1 MSSLQKP
8 PRGTSI
14 ILQPNTLPGK
24 LLAKTMQV
32 NITQSVPLTN
42 QANVDVDFLTTLL
55 YNEITSVG
63 PAAKL

>member
-1 MSSLQKP
+1 MSSLQKL

-14 ILQPNTLPGK
+14 ILHPNTLLGK

-32 NITQSVPLTN
+32 NMTPTVASID
-42 QANVDVDFLTTLL
+42 QANVNEDFLTTLL

>member
-1 MSSLQKP
+1 MSSLQKL

-14 ILQPNTLPGK
+14 ILRPNTLPGK

-32 NITQSVPLTN
+32 DMTQDVPLTD

>member
-8 PRGTSI
+8 PKGTSI
-14 ILQPNTLPGK
+14 ILHPNTLLGK

-32 NITQSVPLTN
+32 NMTPTVASID
-42 QANVDVDFLTTLL
+42 QANVNEDFLTTLL

>member
-1 MSSLQKP
+1 MSSLQRL
-8 PRGTSI
+8 PRETSI
-14 ILQPNTLPGK
+14 ILQPNTLLGK

-32 NITQSVPLTN
+32 NMTLTVPSTD
-42 QANVDVDFLTTLL
+42 QANVNVDFLTTLL

>member
-1 MSSLQKP
+1 MSSLQKL

-14 ILQPNTLPGK
+14 ILQPNTLLGK
-24 LLAKTMQV
+24 LLAKT
-32 NITQSVPLTN
+32 TQANMTQTVPLTD
-42 QANVDVDFLTTLL
+42 QANVNVDFLTTLL

>member
-1 MSSLQKP
+1 MSSLQKL
-8 PRGTSI
+8 PRGKSI
-14 ILQPNTLPGK
+14 ILRLNTLLGK

-32 NITQSVPLTN
+32 NMAQTVRLAD
-42 QANVDVDFLTTLL
+42 QANFNVDFLTTLL

>member
-8 PRGTSI
+8 PKGTSI
-14 ILQPNTLPGK
+14 ILQPNTLLGK

-32 NITQSVPLTN
+32 NITPTVASTD
-42 QANVDVDFLTTLL
+42 QANVNVDFLTTLL

>member
-1 MSSLQKP
+1 MSSLQKL

-14 ILQPNTLPGK
+14 ILQPNTLLGK
-24 LLAKTMQV
+24 LLAKT
-32 NITQSVPLTN
+32 TQANMTQTVSLTD
-42 QANVDVDFLTTLL
+42 QANVNVDFLTTLL

>member
-1 MSSLQKP
+1 MSSLQKL

-14 ILQPNTLPGK
+14 ILRLNTLLGK

-32 NITQSVPLTN
+32 NMAQTVRLAD
-42 QANVDVDFLTTLL
+42 QANFNVDFLTTLL